1 MHKDKTKPSTFHR
14 KTLSM
19 ST

>member
-14 KTLSM
+14 KTLLM